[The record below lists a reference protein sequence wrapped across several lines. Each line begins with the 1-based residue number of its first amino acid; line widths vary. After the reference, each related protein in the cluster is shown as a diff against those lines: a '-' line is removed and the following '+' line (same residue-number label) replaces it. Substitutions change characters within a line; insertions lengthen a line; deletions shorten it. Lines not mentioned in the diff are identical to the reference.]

1 MYFCIMKQAIIDKRT
16 LEKILSDQR
25 NEIEI
30 QTRRTTY
37 RPEQP
42 SSSSCNRH
50 AQMWQ
55 AYLMF

>member
-16 LEKILSDQR
+16 LETILSDQR

-42 SSSSCNRH
+42 
-50 AQMWQ
+50 
-55 AYLMF
+55 

>member
-1 MYFCIMKQAIIDKRT
+1 MKQAIIDKRT
-16 LEKILSDQR
+16 LETILSDQR
-25 NEIEI
+25 SEIEI